1 MDYLHHSYLGFFKYI
16 LSWTSPNTSH
26 IAFPGDETKAFEQVS
41 HVIYFIYLF
50 IY

>member
-50 IY
+50 IN